1 MDEATS
7 SKMLDDSFGTQIQNY
22 LNVNAIKQVLLLHEH
37 NITNKSQDIGR
48 SVCCLERNN
57 YEKQLSVLSCFLN
70 LDRQY
75 LLHTYSGELPYRNIL
90 WLLRKNA

>member
-7 SKMLDDSFGTQIQNY
+7 SKMLDDSFGTQIQNC

-57 YEKQLSVLSCFLN
+57 CGK
-70 LDRQY
+70 
-75 LLHTYSGELPYRNIL
+75 YSKKKKYGSDKAYKCK
-90 WLLRKNA
+90 LRD

>member
-7 SKMLDDSFGTQIQNY
+7 SKMLDDSFGTQIQNC

-48 SVCCLERNN
+48 SVCYIGVRRASPAPIELAVGSPGTRCPTPGGPAAPE
-57 YEKQLSVLSCFLN
+57 V
-70 LDRQY
+70 LDRFDFC
-75 LLHTYSGELPYRNIL
+75 S
-90 WLLRKNA
+90 